1 MSRSFPYFNFRKRFL
16 LFLIALL
23 VVGCSVLHFLGFPLT
38 QKKRFSDF
46 TKEVFCS
53 ELGENTL
60 NLHYTVANPENYGIQ
75 QEEVSLGSSDLQSRM
90 LALSACE
97 NYQTALRAFDR
108 NELSASQQLTYD
120 IFLDY
125 LDTELTASDLVL
137 YDEPLGASLGIQAQ
151 LPILL
156 AEYPLRT
163 KGDIEDYLALLTQLP
178 DYFSSVIDFEQHKS
192 TAGLFMSRASATAVI
207 RQCSDFIKDP
217 ENNYLISV
225 FEDKIDRF
233 TNLTADE
240 KIAYCDRC
248 KKSVLTYVI
257 PAYQNLIDALRSLI
271 GTGKNELGLSYLP
284 KGKEYYEYLVHKTT
298 GDKRPIEKI
307 EEAIKQQMT
316 ADFTA
321 AQELIGVV
329 DSTIDEAETWAGESE
344 PVTDEMETSSNE
356 TASEAGETQKT
367 ANESDAAK
375 ESRLSAQ
382 PDINNEW
389 IASLFLPSSSVS
401 RLAPVSF
408 SPRIS
413 STLELPVSS
422 SLDDDPVSMLKDLR
436 QKITQD
442 FPDSPAV
449 SCAVRQV
456 HASLQEYLSPA
467 FYLTPAIDSY
477 LDNVIYINPA
487 EHYQG
492 LELYTTLAHEGYPGH
507 LYQSVYFQSLSPDPL
522 RNILGTGGY
531 TEGWATYVEMYSYGL
546 WSQDTKTAAIA
557 QKNRAFTLGLASLL
571 DIGIHYRGYSL
582 EDVSAFLTQL
592 GFRED
597 SARALYQNILQSPGN
612 YLQYYVGW
620 LNFQSLR
627 EKAKMEMGDA
637 FTLKAF
643 HEAVLKVGP
652 APFNILEKYVMEE
665 LDA

>member
-1 MSRSFPYFNFRKRFL
+1 MSRSFPHFNFRKRL
-16 LFLIALL
+16 LLLLIALL
-23 VVGCSVLHFLGFPLT
+23 LAGCSTLHFLGFPLT
-38 QKKRFSDF
+38 QEKRFSEF

-53 ELGENTL
+53 ELGGNTL
-60 NLHYTVANPENYGIQ
+60 NLHYTVANPENYGIW

-90 LALSACE
+90 LSLSACE
-97 NYQTALRAFDR
+97 NYRTALRAFDR

-125 LDTELTASDLVL
+125 LNTELDASSLVL

-156 AEYPLRT
+156 AEYPFRT

-178 DYFSSVIDFEQHKS
+178 DYFSSIIDFEQHKS
-192 TAGLFMSRASATAVI
+192 AAGLFMSRANAAAVI

-217 ENNYLISV
+217 ENNYLISI
-225 FEDKIDRF
+225 FEDKINRF

-240 KIAYCDRC
+240 KIAYYDRC

-257 PAYQNLIDALRSLI
+257 PAYQDLIDALRPLI
-271 GTGKNELGLSYLP
+271 GSGKNELGLSYLP

-298 GDKRPIEKI
+298 GDKRSIEEI

-316 ADFTA
+316 ADFAA
-321 AQELIGVV
+321 AQKLLVAV
-329 DSTIDEAETWAGESE
+329 DSTSTEDEWT
-344 PVTDEMETSSNE
+344 
-356 TASEAGETQKT
+356 
-367 ANESDAAK
+367 
-375 ESRLSAQ
+375 
-382 PDINNEW
+382 
-389 IASLFLPSSSVS
+389 
-401 RLAPVSF
+401 
-408 SPRIS
+408 
-413 STLELPVSS
+413 VSS
-422 SLDDDPVSMLKDLR
+422 ALNDDPVSMLRDLR
-436 QKITQD
+436 QKIRQD

-522 RNILGTGGY
+522 RSILGTGGY

-546 WSQDTKTAAIA
+546 WHQDTKAAAIA

-620 LNFQSLR
+620 LNFQSLC
-627 EKAKMEMGDA
+627 EKAKTEMGDT

-665 LDA
+665 LEIGKCP

>member
-1 MSRSFPYFNFRKRFL
+1 MSRSFPYLNYRKRL
-16 LFLIALL
+16 LLLLIALL
-23 VVGCSVLHFLGFPLT
+23 LVGCSTLHFLGFPLT
-38 QKKRFSDF
+38 QEKRFSDF

-53 ELGENTL
+53 ELGGNTL

-90 LALSACE
+90 LSLSACE
-97 NYQTALRAFDR
+97 NYRTALRAFDR

-125 LDTELTASDLVL
+125 LDTELAASDLVL

-163 KGDIEDYLALLTQLP
+163 KADIEDYLALLTQLP
-178 DYFSSVIDFEQHKS
+178 DYFSSVINFEQHKS
-192 TAGLFMSRASATAVI
+192 AAGLFMSRASATAVI
-207 RQCSDFIKDP
+207 RQCTDFIKDP
-217 ENNYLISV
+217 ENNYLISI

-233 TNLTADE
+233 ANLTADE
-240 KIAYCDRC
+240 KIAYCNRC

-257 PAYQNLIDALRSLI
+257 PAYQNLIDALRQLI
-271 GTGKNELGLSYLP
+271 GAGKNESGLSYLP

-298 GDKRPIEKI
+298 GDARPIEEI

-321 AQELIGVV
+321 AQDLSGAADAIISETQSSTDEA
-329 DSTIDEAETWAGESE
+329 DSATGEAETSSA
-344 PVTDEMETSSNE
+344 ETND
-356 TASEAGETQKT
+356 AKKT
-367 ANESDAAK
+367 N
-375 ESRLSAQ
+375 RSAQ
-382 PDINNEW
+382 LTVNNEW
-389 IASLFLPSSSVS
+389 AASLFLPSSSVS
-401 RLAPVSF
+401 SPAPVSF

-413 STLELPVSS
+413 STPELPASS
-422 SLDDDPVSMLKDLR
+422 SLDDDPVSMLRDLR

-522 RNILGTGGY
+522 RSILGAGGY

-546 WSQDTKTAAIA
+546 WSQDTKAAAIA

-571 DIGIHYRGYSL
+571 DIGIHYRGYSP
-582 EDVSAFLTQL
+582 EDVAAFLTQL
-592 GFRED
+592 GFRDD

-627 EKAKMEMGDA
+627 EKAKIEMGDA

-652 APFNILEKYVMEE
+652 APFTILEKHVMKE
-665 LDA
+665 LNV